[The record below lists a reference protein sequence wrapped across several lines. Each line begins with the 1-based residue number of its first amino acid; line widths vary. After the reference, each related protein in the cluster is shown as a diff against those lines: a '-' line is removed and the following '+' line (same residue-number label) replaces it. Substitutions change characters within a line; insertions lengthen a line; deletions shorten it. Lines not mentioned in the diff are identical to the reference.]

1 MTHDSG
7 INASSVT
14 GTHSQ
19 FNHVHFED
27 LWSSIILLLPL
38 FTITM
43 PNVTAGGIVSP
54 EVIAAW

>member
-19 FNHVHFED
+19 FNLAHFED
-27 LWSSIILLLPL
+27 LFS
-38 FTITM
+38 
-43 PNVTAGGIVSP
+43 NVIKTNNYTHNNNT
-54 EVIAAW
+54 ELKM